1 MKNHQGISRPLF
13 CLFFLSKFIDF
24 AQLHSS
30 LAMVERQALQRLN
43 REFAL
48 LKNANTPYFTARPSE
63 SDMLT
68 WHYVI
73 YNLPPESPYSGGQYH
88 GKLIFPRDYPLKPPS
103 ILMCTVSGRFE
114 VNKRL
119 CLSISDYHP
128 ETWNPSWRIETILLG
143 LVSFMLD
150 ETDPATAGGITAS
163 RSSRRDDALLSFFR
177 NSRNR
182 DFRKH
187 FPDLLNLNLYTPGV
201 GFVNPAA
208 DPPKEGTLE
217 TLGVRSEEIENIS
230 SLDDLEDLVVRKGGR
245 KPGNTAARERDVLR
259 NWVPWIV
266 IGVLLVASMWVRP

>member
-1 MKNHQGISRPLF
+1 
-13 CLFFLSKFIDF
+13 
-24 AQLHSS
+24 
-30 LAMVERQALQRLN
+30 MVERQAIQRLN

-88 GKLIFPRDYPLKPPS
+88 GKLIFPREYPLKPPS
-103 ILMCTVSGRFE
+103 ILMCTLSGRFE

-163 RSSRRDDALLSFFR
+163 WSSRRDDALLSFFR
-177 NSRNR
+177 NTRNK

-187 FPDLLNLNLYTPGV
+187 FPDLLNLTLYAPGF
-201 GFVNPAA
+201 GFKSPLG
-208 DPPKEGTLE
+208 ERHSEETLE
-217 TLGVRSEEIENIS
+217 TLGVQADEVENIS
-230 SLDDLEDLVVRKGGR
+230 SLDDLEDLVVKKGGR
-245 KPGNTAARERDVLR
+245 KHGKTATREREVFK
-259 NWVPWIV
+259 NWLPLIA
-266 IGVLLVASMWVRP
+266 IGVLLVASIGVRP